1 MKTYI
6 VNATVVGPE
15 RVLPRY
21 GVVID
26 DDRICAVLP
35 MEALDNF
42 DGPET
47 RRIDAGGAC
56 LMPGFI
62 DIHSDY
68 IEGILQP
75 RPTCLMDFEMGLA
88 EAEKQLLGHGITTIY
103 HSLSLMNGAGA
114 TGRRSFRSRENLERL
129 ADLIRDIHRDRHL
142 IRHRFHARYE
152 IDNLEIYDY
161 LARLLEEGRIQ
172 ELSFMDHTPGQGQ
185 YRDLAIYAASYGTW
199 DAACSKKTLEEIL
212 AEGRSKPVASYEML
226 KRLAALARKRGIPL
240 ASHDDDSPEKT
251 AFMKKEYD
259 ARISEFPVDLAT
271 ARKARE
277 EGLYV
282 VLGAPNVILG
292 GSHSGNLSALEAI
305 REGCADI
312 LCSDY
317 YPAAL
322 LHAVFRLEAE
332 GILSLPEAVRMLTLN
347 PAQAVDIAGDYG
359 SVEPGKKADLLLV
372 RRVRGRPLI
381 SACFID
387 GRKVL
392 QFRYRFDQDRR
403 SARPEYRLDKRRT
416 ASGGQIPV
424 SGGVPHA

>member
-1 MKTYI
+1 
-6 VNATVVGPE
+6 
-15 RVLPRY
+15 
-21 GVVID
+21 
-26 DDRICAVLP
+26 
-35 MEALDNF
+35 MEALGSL
-42 DGPET
+42 DGT
-47 RRIDAGGAC
+47 GMRRIDAGGAC

-75 RPTCLMDFEMGLA
+75 RPTCLMDFEMGLR
-88 EAEKQLLGHGITTIY
+88 EAEKQLLGHGVTTVY
-103 HSLSLMNGAGA
+103 HSLSLMNGIGGKG
-114 TGRRSFRSRENLERL
+114 GRNFRNRENLERL
-129 ADLIRDIHRDRHL
+129 ADLIRDIHRDSHL

-161 LARLLEEGRIQ
+161 LERLLEEGRVQ

-185 YRDLAIYAASYGTW
+185 YRDLAVYAASYGTW
-199 DAACSKKTLEEIL
+199 AAAYSEKTLGEIL
-212 AEGRSKPVASYEML
+212 AERQNKPVASHEML
-226 KRLAALARKRGIPL
+226 KRLSALARKRGIPL
-240 ASHDDDSPEKT
+240 ASHDDDSPEK
-251 AFMKKEYD
+251 AVFMKKEYG
-259 ARISEFPVDLAT
+259 AGISEFPVDLAT

-277 EGLYV
+277 EGFHIV
-282 VLGAPNVILG
+282 VGAPNVILG
-292 GSHSGNLSALEAI
+292 ESHSGNLSALEAI

-332 GILSLPEAVRMLTLN
+332 GIRSLPEAVRMLTLN
-347 PAQAVDIAGDYG
+347 PAQAVGIAGDYG

-392 QFRYRFDQDRR
+392 QFRYRFDQDCR
-403 SARPEYRLDKRRT
+403 SARSGYRPDNRRA
-416 ASGGQIPV
+416 ASGEQVPA
-424 SGGVPHA
+424 SGGVPRA